1 MERAWKSSIRGKD
14 RSRGVVVILDKRVMT
29 KQYGR
34 LFLESLPQCTV
45 RQGPLANLPR
55 EAGKWLGV

>member
-1 MERAWKSSIRGKD
+1 MEGVIQRAQSDG
-14 RSRGVVVILDKRVMT
+14 GVVVILDRRVMT

-45 RQGPLANLPR
+45 RAASVVNLPM

>member
-1 MERAWKSSIRGKD
+1 MERVG
-14 RSRGVVVILDKRVMT
+14 GVVVILDKRVMT

-45 RQGPLANLPR
+45 RQGGPLAGLPR

>member
-1 MERAWKSSIRGKD
+1 MERAWKSLIRGKD

-34 LFLESLPQCTV
+34 LFLELLPQCTV

>member
-1 MERAWKSSIRGKD
+1 MERVWKSLIRGKD

-34 LFLESLPQCTV
+34 LFLESLAQCTV
-45 RQGPLANLPR
+45 KVAPLATLPTL
-55 EAGKWLGV
+55 AG

>member
-29 KQYGR
+29 KQYRG

-45 RQGPLANLPR
+45 RQGPLANLPKMA
-55 EAGKWLGV
+55 ETWLGM

>member
-1 MERAWKSSIRGKD
+1 MEGIG
-14 RSRGVVVILDKRVMT
+14 GVVVILDKRVMT

-45 RQGPLANLPR
+45 RQGPLANLPK

>member
-1 MERAWKSSIRGKD
+1 MERAWKSLIRGKG
-14 RSRGVVVILDKRVMT
+14 RSRGVVVILDRRVMT

-45 RQGPLANLPR
+45 RQGPLAGLPKL
-55 EAGKWLGV
+55 AGQWLGV

>member
-1 MERAWKSSIRGKD
+1 MEGMS
-14 RSRGVVVILDKRVMT
+14 VVVILDKRVMT

-45 RQGPLANLPR
+45 KVAPLGTLPKL
-55 EAGKWLGV
+55 AGQWLGV